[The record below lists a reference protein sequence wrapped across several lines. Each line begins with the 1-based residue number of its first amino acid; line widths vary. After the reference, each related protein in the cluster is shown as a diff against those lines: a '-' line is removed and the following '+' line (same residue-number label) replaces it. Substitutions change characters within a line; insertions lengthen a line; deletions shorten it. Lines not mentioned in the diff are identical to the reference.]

1 MSNDKKKETLKIF
14 QVSVFTKIIF
24 RAMEVKSRELSLPL
38 PLSQQ

>member
-14 QVSVFTKIIF
+14 QVSAFTKIIF
-24 RAMEVKSRELSLPL
+24 RAMEVKLREPSRPL